1 MHARRLA
8 LANALAAG
16 AFALAACSNVS
27 MPGMPQ
33 MPQGQMPQ
41 GQMPQGQ
48 MPQGQMPQGQ
58 MPQGQM
64 PQGQMPQGQM
74 PQGQMPQGQ
83 MPQGMQMPQGQM
95 QMPQGQMPQG
105 AQMAQGAQGMIIG
118 ALMAA
123 KLSGA
128 AQVPPNSSSG
138 SGTAAIKLDGDIL
151 SWVITYSGLT
161 GPVTGAHFHGP
172 AAANANS
179 GVVVPFAGS
188 LGSPIQGSQRL
199 TPTQIAQLR
208 SGLWYVNLHT
218 AAFPGGEI
226 RGQVTAA
233 Q

>member
-1 MHARRLA
+1 MPDRRLA
-8 LANALAAG
+8 LGTALLAG
-16 AFALAACSNVS
+16 ACALAACSNVS
-27 MPGMPQ
+27 MPGTPTAPQ

-74 PQGQMPQGQ
+74 PQGQMPQAA
-83 MPQGMQMPQGQM
+83 QMPQGQ
-95 QMPQGQMPQG
+95 Q
-105 AQMAQGAQGMIIG
+105 AAQGMIIG
-118 ALMAA
+118 SLMAA
-123 KLSGA
+123 TLSGA
-128 AQVPPNSSSG
+128 RQVPPNSSSG
-138 SGTAAIKLDGDIL
+138 SGTAAMKLEGDVL

-172 AAANANS
+172 APANANA
-179 GVVVPFAGS
+179 GVIVPFAGS
-188 LGSPIQGSQRL
+188 LGSPITGSQRL
-199 TPTQIAQLR
+199 TAAQVAQLR

-218 AAFPGGEI
+218 AVHPGGEI

>member
-1 MHARRLA
+1 MHVRRLA
-8 LANALAAG
+8 LGTALAAG

-27 MPGMPQ
+27 MPGTPQ

-74 PQGQMPQGQ
+74 PQ
-83 MPQGMQMPQGQM
+83 MQMPQG
-95 QMPQGQMPQG
+95 GQT
-105 AQMAQGAQGMIIG
+105 AQGSSQAQGMIIG
-118 ALMAA
+118 ALMSA

-128 AQVPPNSSSG
+128 TQVPPNSSSG

-151 SWVITYSGLT
+151 SWTIVYSGLT

-172 AAANANS
+172 APAGVNAS
-179 GVVVPFAGS
+179 VVVPFAGS
-188 LGSPIQGSQRL
+188 LGSPITGSKQL
-199 TPTQIAQLR
+199 TAAQIAQLK
-208 SGLWYVNLHT
+208 SGLWYLNLHT
-218 AAFPGGEI
+218 AANPGGEI
-226 RGQVTAA
+226 RGQVK
-233 Q
+233 

>member
-1 MHARRLA
+1 MPVCRLA
-8 LANALAAG
+8 FGTALLAG
-16 AFALAACSNVS
+16 ACALAACSNVS
-27 MPGMPQ
+27 MPGTPQ

-64 PQGQMPQGQM
+64 PQMQMPQAGQAAQMPQGQ
-74 PQGQMPQGQ
+74 Q
-83 MPQGMQMPQGQM
+83 
-95 QMPQGQMPQG
+95 
-105 AQMAQGAQGMIIG
+105 AAQGMIIG
-118 ALMAA
+118 SLMAA
-123 KLSGA
+123 TLSGA
-128 AQVPPNSSSG
+128 RQVPPNSSSG
-138 SGTAAIKLDGDIL
+138 SGTAAIKLEGDVL

-172 AAANANS
+172 APANANAA
-179 GVVVPFAGS
+179 VIVPFAGS

-199 TPTQIAQLR
+199 TAAQVAQLR

-218 AAFPGGEI
+218 AVHPGGEI

>member
-1 MHARRLA
+1 MHVRRLA
-8 LANALAAG
+8 LATALAAG
-16 AFALAACSNVS
+16 AFALAACGNVS
-27 MPGMPQ
+27 MPG

-74 PQGQMPQGQ
+74 PQGQM
-83 MPQGMQMPQGQM
+83 QMPQGQM
-95 QMPQGQMPQG
+95 QMGQGG
-105 AQMAQGAQGMIIG
+105 QMAQGAQGMIIG
-118 ALMAA
+118 ALMSAR
-123 KLSGA
+123 LSGA

-151 SWVITYSGLT
+151 SWVITYQGLT

-172 AAANANS
+172 AAANANA
-179 GVVVPFAGS
+179 GVIVPFAGS
-188 LGSPIQGSQRL
+188 LGSPISGSQKL
-199 TPTQIAQLR
+199 TAPQIAGLR

>member
-1 MHARRLA
+1 MHVRRLA
-8 LANALAAG
+8 LGTALAAG

-27 MPGMPQ
+27 MPGTPQ

-74 PQGQMPQGQ
+74 PQ
-83 MPQGMQMPQGQM
+83 MQMPQG
-95 QMPQGQMPQG
+95 GQT
-105 AQMAQGAQGMIIG
+105 AQGSQAQGMIIG
-118 ALMAA
+118 ALMSA

-128 AQVPPNSSSG
+128 TQVPPNSSSG

-172 AAANANS
+172 APANANA
-179 GVVVPFAGS
+179 GVIVPFAGS
-188 LGSPIQGSQRL
+188 LGSPISGSQKL
-199 TPTQIAQLR
+199 TPPQIAQLR

>member
-1 MHARRLA
+1 MHVRRLA
-8 LANALAAG
+8 LGTALAAG

-27 MPGMPQ
+27 MPGTPQMPQ
-33 MPQGQMPQ
+33 GQVPQGQMPQ

-64 PQGQMPQGQM
+64 SQGQMPQGQM
-74 PQGQMPQGQ
+74 PQ
-83 MPQGMQMPQGQM
+83 MQMPQG
-95 QMPQGQMPQG
+95 GQT
-105 AQMAQGAQGMIIG
+105 AQGSQAQGMIIG
-118 ALMAA
+118 ALMSA

-128 AQVPPNSSSG
+128 TQVPPNSSSG

-172 AAANANS
+172 APANANA
-179 GVVVPFAGS
+179 GVIVPFAGS
-188 LGSPIQGSQRL
+188 LGSPISGSQKL
-199 TPTQIAQLR
+199 TAPQIAQLR